1 MKIFY
6 MNQGGRG
13 QWGAIKYQ
21 DFDLVLLAESDVV
34 KQGFERNWR
43 GGNPVM
49 SVQQK
54 ADAGRV
60 ITGVTDLDV
69 LAQQVRPLAT
79 FTIRGDDIRV
89 VFVHLKS
96 GNVTYA
102 TDALNAAVSAIVDK
116 GQFGYQSTQ
125 KTLWIGDFNRAN
137 DSELIRRCGVKVLFA
152 GGGYSD
158 WDLDRVYASGDW
170 RGYACTAKKK
180 SYAGA
185 DNNHAGIEISIDRT
199 D

>member
-6 MNQGGRG
+6 MNQGGGG
-13 QWGAIKYQ
+13 QWGAIRYG
-21 DFDLVLLAESDVV
+21 DFDLVLLAESAVV
-34 KQGFERNWR
+34 KQGFALNWS
-43 GGNPVM
+43 GGTPVM

-54 ADAGRV
+54 ADAGRI
-60 ITGVTDLDV
+60 ITEVTDLDV

-79 FTIRGDDIRV
+79 FTTRDNVRV

-102 TDALNAAVSAIVDK
+102 TNALNAAVSAIVDK

-137 DSELIRRCGVKVLFA
+137 DSELVRRCGAQALYA
-152 GGGYSD
+152 GGGYYE

-170 RGYACTAKKK
+170 RGYNCTVETK
-180 SYAGA
+180 SFAGA
-185 DNNHAGIEISIDRT
+185 DHNHVGIGIAIDRT
-199 D
+199 G